1 MSKPSRRVI
10 DEPESLVFNQ
20 IYGKGVTLANQNR
33 QATRASGFGDAIVF
47 SCRPIRTYEK
57 IFLRHRQKEVDW
69 IGSLRVG
76 FCVHDPKTQFTQETL
91 PSLAFKHL
99 TGSLDL
105 FTAES
110 EKQRGFV
117 HPFR

>member
-1 MSKPSRRVI
+1 MPKPSRRVI
-10 DEPESLVFNQ
+10 DKPEPLVFNS
-20 IYGKGVTLANQNR
+20 IYGKGIALANHNR
-33 QATRASGFGDAIVF
+33 QATRTSGFGDAIVF

-76 FCVHDPKTQFTQETL
+76 FCIHDPKTQFTQETL

-99 TGSLDL
+99 TGSL
-105 FTAES
+105 
-110 EKQRGFV
+110 Q
-117 HPFR
+117 PFAA